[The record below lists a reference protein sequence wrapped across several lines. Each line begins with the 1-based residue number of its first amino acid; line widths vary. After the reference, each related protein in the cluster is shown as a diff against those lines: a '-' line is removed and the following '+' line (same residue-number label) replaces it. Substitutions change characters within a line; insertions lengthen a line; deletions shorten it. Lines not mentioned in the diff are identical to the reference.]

1 MLLFNSAGNINLNGS
16 LGLGVMPLSIQGV
29 IKYQTMISIAYL
41 GFGCVRTT
49 LSSIWILYSPL
60 YKSPLSWTIFNSD
73 NVHVL
78 GMYNDGF
85 SSYSCWLSSKF
96 FRIIFL
102 SKKGSLLK
110 IYQMH
115 NPLQQIAFL
124 LQKIYERN
132 NSTSLLQDIA
142 AILFCIDTSYCYQK

>member
-1 MLLFNSAGNINLNGS
+1 MVVFA
-16 LGLGVMPLSIQGV
+16 QH
-29 IKYQTMISIAYL
+29 
-41 GFGCVRTT
+41 
-49 LSSIWILYSPL
+49 SSIYILYSPL
-60 YKSPLSWTIFNSD
+60 YKSSLSWTIFNSD

-115 NPLQQIAFL
+115 NRLQQIPFL
-124 LQKIYERN
+124 LQKNVWTQQFYFIATCYCH
-132 NSTSLLQDIA
+132 NSILYRYILLLQKMADTIVVNNIKQYIVA
-142 AILFCIDTSYCYQK
+142 ASFFAGNYLLVAKIIVAPIYVFVAI